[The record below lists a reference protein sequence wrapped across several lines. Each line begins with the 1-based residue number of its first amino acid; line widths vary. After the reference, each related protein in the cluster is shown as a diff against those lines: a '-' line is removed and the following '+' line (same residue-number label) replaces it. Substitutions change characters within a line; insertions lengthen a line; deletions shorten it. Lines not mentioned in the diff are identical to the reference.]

1 MNTRFSDHEFSL
13 NTLIT
18 IFFAYFDISTELA
31 TGSSFRMHGD
41 RNNFY
46 LIAFIFSEYQQ
57 KVRKIKYNQ
66 SDFLSKVMIRF
77 ITVPFRPGT
86 ITYSMNK
93 NGINGAIQ
101 STPVISCIFLFF
113 PAGQNLSNCFH
124 AIWSKRK
131 TLYKQILPA
140 FSFENMY
147 SLAKLW

>member
-1 MNTRFSDHEFSL
+1 
-13 NTLIT
+13 
-18 IFFAYFDISTELA
+18 
-31 TGSSFRMHGD
+31 
-41 RNNFY
+41 
-46 LIAFIFSEYQQ
+46 
-57 KVRKIKYNQ
+57 
-66 SDFLSKVMIRF
+66 MIRF

-93 NGINGAIQ
+93 NDINGAIQ

-147 SLAKLW
+147 SLARLW